1 MQIPN
6 FRFQIP
12 NSKFQVSGFRFQV
25 LDFKFSIFAV
35 CLLIFA
41 LSLKVD
47 AQIETPPAPAQPRS
61 AQIPTPV
68 ERILPNGLRVI
79 VVQRKNVPLV
89 TAMLMIK
96 SGGEVDPEGLAG
108 VTDMTAELLT
118 KGTKTRTASQIAEQ
132 MEFLGGSIESGAA
145 WDFSSV
151 TWRVT
156 SDKLDKAMSIA
167 ADTVRHPIFSPEEI
181 DRYKTQAL
189 DELSVSLKQ
198 PGSIAG
204 YVVNRVVFGDE
215 PYGHPLN
222 GTPESIQ
229 KIKQKDLNLLHR
241 SYYVPQNAI
250 LVIAGDIVP
259 AAALTMVR
267 KHFGAWKKGGLKT
280 PPLIPKIRSVGNSSR
295 VEIEKITV
303 VDLPDAGQAAVA
315 VAQKTDATLEDDFYF
330 PALVTNSVLGG
341 GYSARLNQEIRIKR
355 GLSYGARSDLPQRG
369 DYSVFLTR
377 TQTKNE
383 SAAEVADI
391 IVKELDRLANE
402 NIAETE
408 LTPRKAVL
416 IGDFSRDLETTNGLV
431 ERLGQLA
438 LYGVDLKEING
449 YIQSVEKVTDKNSK
463 DFVRDLYGFTFANVI
478 IVGDSKKFA
487 DDLQKRF
494 PTIKVEVIPIAELDL
509 NTPTLRKD
517 TAQR

>member
-1 MQIPN
+1 MRITN
-6 FRFQIP
+6 YELRITNYKAVVFAFC
-12 NSKFQVSGFRFQV
+12 V
-25 LDFKFSIFAV
+25 LSFAFTSSV
-35 CLLIFA
+35 FA
-41 LSLKVD
+41 
-47 AQIETPPAPAQPRS
+47 QTETPPAPAQPRL
-61 AQIPTPV
+61 AQIPKPV
-68 ERILPNGLRVI
+68 EQILPNGLRVI

-89 TAMLMIK
+89 TAMLMVK

-108 VTDMTAELLT
+108 AADMTAELLT

-132 MEFLGGSIESGAA
+132 IEFLGGSLESGAA

-156 SDKLDKAMSIA
+156 SDKFDKSMAIA
-167 ADTVRHPIFSPEEI
+167 ADTVRNPVFSQEEI

-198 PGSIAG
+198 PSAIAG
-204 YVVNRVVFGDE
+204 YIANRVVFGDDR
-215 PYGHPLN
+215 YGHPLN

-229 KIKQKDLNLLHR
+229 KIKQIDLLAVHR
-241 SYYVPQNAI
+241 SYYTPQNAI

-259 AAALTMVR
+259 VAAMTMVR
-267 KHFGAWKKGGLKT
+267 KHFGAWKRNKLKT
-280 PPLIPKIRSVGNSSR
+280 PQQIPRIRSIGNASR
-295 VEIEKITV
+295 VEIEQITV

-315 VAQKTDATLEDDFYF
+315 VAQKTDAALGNGFYF

-355 GLSYGARSDLPQRG
+355 GLSYGAGSDLLQRG
-369 DYSVFLTR
+369 EDSIFLTR

-391 IVKELDRLANE
+391 TVKELDRLANE
-402 NIAETE
+402 NITETE

-438 LYGVDLKEING
+438 LYGVSLKEINI
-449 YIQSVEKVTDKNSK
+449 YIQNVEKVTGSNSK

-478 IVGDSKKFA
+478 IVGDAKKFLP
-487 DDLQKRF
+487 DLQKRF
-494 PTIKVEVIPIAELDL
+494 PAVKVEVIPVAELDL
-509 NTPTLRKD
+509 NTPTLRKA
-517 TAQR
+517 TAAQR